1 MRRRNRTQRECGC
14 QEQIRP
20 AEVHSLAESI
30 MTRSLKLEAHGYR
43 CTTTVLL
50 QVLYWAAARCVS
62 ISAACVSLAQAP
74 GDQTIR
80 DALRACLPKRPKYL
94 EDRINKALTA
104 DVPRTLCRR
113 ARRIAIDWHQIPYHG
128 HPLRSLEELRR
139 GQPREGTS
147 TFHVYATACV
157 VERGQR
163 FTLALTR
170 VLKSDSN
177 ITVLERLYRQIE
189 SLDVKTKVLLLDRQF
204 YTTNVIDWLQQRRI
218 PFVIPVSLRGR
229 KPRPGTKPRG
239 LRALL
244 NAHPG
249 WSQHCLRSGKTHVS
263 FSVCICWKMVRHPHR
278 KTAHRKV
285 MLYACWRVRG
295 TPKEIRD
302 LYRRRFG
309 IEASYRQ
316 LGKYRIRTSTRDP
329 LLRLLFVGLALLLRN
344 IWVWLHLMRLARIPG
359 DPGTVQLVLLRL
371 SQLVELLNQPIIH
384 PPPTQFRFNEIG
396 NY

>member
-1 MRRRNRTQRECGC
+1 MRKRNRTRRQFGC
-14 QEQIRP
+14 QQQVRSE
-20 AEVHSLAESI
+20 EVWSVAESL
-30 MTRSLKLEAHGYR
+30 MTRALKLEAHGYR
-43 CTTTVLL
+43 CTTCVLL

-80 DALRACLPKRPKYL
+80 DTLRACLPKRPKYL
-94 EDRINKALTA
+94 EDRINKALTT
-104 DVPRTLCRR
+104 DLPRAVCRR

-128 HPLRSLEELRR
+128 SPLRSVEELRR

-147 TFHVYATACV
+147 TFHVYATACI
-157 VERGQR
+157 VECGQR
-163 FTLALTR
+163 FTLAVTR

-189 SLDVKTKVLLLDRQF
+189 HLDVKTRVLLLDRQF
-204 YTTNVIDWLQQRRI
+204 YTTNVIHWLQQRRI

-229 KPRPGTKPRG
+229 KPKPGTKPKG

-244 NAHPG
+244 KSRPG
-249 WSQHCLRSGKTHVS
+249 WSHHSLRAGKTRVS

-278 KTAHRKV
+278 KTVHRKV
-285 MLYACWRVRG
+285 MLYACWRTRG

-302 LYRRRFG
+302 LYRLRFG

-316 LGKYRIRTSTRDP
+316 LGKYRIRTSSRDP
-329 LLRLLFVGLALLLRN
+329 LLRLLFVGLSLLLRN
-344 IWVWLHLMRLARIPG
+344 IWVWLHLIRLARIPG
-359 DPGTVQLVLLRL
+359 DPTTVQLVLLRL
-371 SQLVELLNQPIIH
+371 SHLVEILCQPHLH
-384 PPPTQFRFNEIG
+384 PPPRYSLIPQIG